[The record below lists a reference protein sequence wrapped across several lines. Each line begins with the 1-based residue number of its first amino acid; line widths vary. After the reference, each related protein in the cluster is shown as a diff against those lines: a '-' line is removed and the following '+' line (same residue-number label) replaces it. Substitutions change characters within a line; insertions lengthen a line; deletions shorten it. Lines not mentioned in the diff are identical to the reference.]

1 VPWKGL
7 QNIDPENDPNMTPG
21 SVPSGPTINTNIQ
34 DVNRYLL
41 RDRSGGKRTNHL
53 FSSKNQSSLSVNLLS
68 DDTGATKPEQIPLSY
83 HF

>member
-1 VPWKGL
+1 MFRQRSPPVIVRFLCDTRGSCCVSEFCPGVPWKGL

-41 RDRSGGKRTNHL
+41 RDRSGGEDGRE
-53 FSSKNQSSLSVNLLS
+53 
-68 DDTGATKPEQIPLSY
+68 GG
-83 HF
+83 